1 MGSERGAI
9 VRPARDADSY
19 SKLTNG
25 GKQMRRSG
33 LMIACAI
40 MTLIFAAVAFAQ
52 SGDEKDLP
60 YVKRTTLA
68 VRYAENKKT
77 SVNLTGTSLAP
88 RVLGK
93 VDVEYKKNDARIK
106 LKVENLDSPQTFG
119 PFYTTFVVWAVTPEG
134 QTENLMELPSGYAA
148 EIQTQSSAQT
158 FGVIISAE
166 PHNAV
171 KMPSRKVVAETA
183 LPKKADYGVQT
194 TQAEYRVDKG
204 RFYETQED
212 SILKADYT
220 TPRLV
225 LGARRSI
232 DIARRAGAKEFAR
245 EEFRQAEEKLL
256 TLEQIWPHNLKIET
270 KFSGLARDV
279 MRLSQVA
286 RDLSVEREE
295 QARIEDERQERIRRL
310 EEARAQAEAAKAEAE
325 RAKLEAERIRAEAE
339 LSRARAEVAKAD
351 AEKAER
357 AAAEERARREEATRE
372 SERAQLAAKQREEAA
387 LLETERAR
395 AETERARQ
403 AAESAKRERD
413 AALQKLYVSL
423 SEILDTK
430 RETRGFIV
438 NLGDVLFDT
447 GRATLKPTAREQL
460 SKLAGILLAYP
471 GQLTLEIEG
480 HTDSVGTDELNNK
493 LSLDRAQSV
502 SAYLTTAG
510 VKAER
515 VKAVRGFGK
524 SKPVASN
531 TTAAGRQ
538 MNRRVEIVIDDS
550 EAQAKQQ

>member
-1 MGSERGAI
+1 MTYFPRFPLGIIRLLPHGNERHSYMPTEIEESVPRAVASRSANGDPLAT
-9 VRPARDADSY
+9 ARGTDSD

-25 GKQMRRSG
+25 GKQMKRSG
-33 LMIACAI
+33 LMIACA
-40 MTLIFAAVAFAQ
+40 TLALTFAAVAFAQ
-52 SGDEKDLP
+52 TGDEKDLQ

-68 VRYAENKKT
+68 VRYSETKKT

-134 QTENLMELPSGYAA
+134 QTENLYELPSGYAA

-158 FGVIISAE
+158 FGIIISAE

-171 KMPSRKVVAETA
+171 KMPSKKVVAETS
-183 LPKKADYGVQT
+183 LPKKSDYGVQT

-204 RFYETQED
+204 NFYETQED

-286 RDLSVEREE
+286 RDRAVERES

-310 EEARAQAEAAKAEAE
+310 EEARAQAEAAKADAE
-325 RAKLEAERIRAEAE
+325 RVKLEADRARAEAE
-339 LSRARAEVAKAD
+339 LAKARAEAAKAD

-357 AAAEERARREEATRE
+357 AAAEERARREESTRE
-372 SERAQLAAKQREEAA
+372 AERAQASARQREEAA
-387 LLETERAR
+387 RLETARAR
-395 AETERARQ
+395 AETERAQQ
-403 AAESAKRERD
+403 AAEEAKRERD

-430 RETRGFIV
+430 RESRGFIV

-447 GRATLKPTAREQL
+447 GRATLKPGAREKL

-480 HTDSVGTDELNNK
+480 HTDSVGSDELNNK
-493 LSLDRAQSV
+493 LSLNRAQSV
-502 SAYLTTAG
+502 
-510 VKAER
+510 
-515 VKAVRGFGK
+515 
-524 SKPVASN
+524 
-531 TTAAGRQ
+531 
-538 MNRRVEIVIDDS
+538 
-550 EAQAKQQ
+550 

>member
-1 MGSERGAI
+1 
-9 VRPARDADSY
+9 
-19 SKLTNG
+19 
-25 GKQMRRSG
+25 
-33 LMIACAI
+33 MIACATL
-40 MTLIFAAVAFAQ
+40 TLIFAAVAFAQ

-77 SVNLTGTSLAP
+77 SVSLTGTSLAP

-93 VDVEYKKNDARIK
+93 VEVEYKKNDARIK

-148 EIQTQSSAQT
+148 EVQMQSSAQT

-171 KMPSRKVVAETA
+171 KMPSRKVVAETT
-183 LPKKADYGVQT
+183 LPKNSAYGVQT

-204 RFYETQED
+204 NFYETQED

-245 EEFRQAEEKLL
+245 EEFRQAEEKLV
-256 TLEQIWPHNLKIET
+256 TLEQIWPYNLKLET

-279 MRLSQVA
+279 MRLAQVA
-286 RDLSVEREE
+286 RDLAVEREA

-325 RAKLEAERIRAEAE
+325 RVKLEAERMRAEAE
-339 LSRARAEVAKAD
+339 LSKARAEAAKAD

-357 AAAEERARREEATRE
+357 AAAQERVRREEAGRE
-372 SERAQLAAKQREEAA
+372 AERAQLAAKQREEAA

-395 AETERARQ
+395 AETER
-403 AAESAKRERD
+403 AKRERD

-447 GRATLKPTAREQL
+447 GRATLKPTAREKL

-480 HTDSVGTDELNNK
+480 HTDSVGSDDLNNK
-493 LSLDRAQSV
+493 LSLNRAQSV
-502 SAYLTTAG
+502 GDYLTTAG
-510 VKAER
+510 VKSER
-515 VKAVRGFGK
+515 IKAVRGFGK
-524 SKPVASN
+524 TKPIASN
-531 TTAAGRQ
+531 NTAAGRQ

>member
-1 MGSERGAI
+1 
-9 VRPARDADSY
+9 
-19 SKLTNG
+19 
-25 GKQMRRSG
+25 MRRSG

-40 MTLIFAAVAFAQ
+40 LTLTFAAVAFAQ
-52 SGDEKDLP
+52 SGDEKDLT

-68 VRYAENKKT
+68 VRYAEGRKT
-77 SVNLTGTSLAP
+77 SVNLAGTSLAP

-93 VDVEYKKNDARIK
+93 VEVEYKKNDARIK

-119 PFYTTFVVWAVTPEG
+119 PFYTTFVIWAVTPEG

-158 FGVIISAE
+158 FGVIITAE

-171 KMPSRKVVAETA
+171 KMPSQKVVAETT
-183 LPKKADYGVQT
+183 LPKKSDYGFQT

-204 RFYETQED
+204 KFYETQED
-212 SILKADYT
+212 SILKPDYT

-245 EEFRQAEEKLL
+245 DEFKQAEEKLV
-256 TLEQIWPHNLKIET
+256 TLEQIWPYNLKIET

-279 MRLSQVA
+279 MRLAQVA
-286 RDLSVEREE
+286 RDLAIEREA
-295 QARIEDERQERIRRL
+295 QARIDDERQERIRRL

-325 RAKLEAERIRAEAE
+325 RVKLEAERMRAEAE
-339 LSRARAEVAKAD
+339 LSKARAEAAKAD

-357 AAAEERARREEATRE
+357 AAAEERSRREEASRQAE
-372 SERAQLAAKQREEAA
+372 AAQLAAKAREEAA
-387 LLETERAR
+387 RLETERAR
-395 AETERARQ
+395 AETERA
-403 AAESAKRERD
+403 KRERD
-413 AALQKLYVSL
+413 AALQRLYVSL

-447 GRATLKPTAREQL
+447 GRATLKPAAREKL

-480 HTDSVGTDELNNK
+480 HTDSVGSDDLNNK
-493 LSLDRAQSV
+493 LSLNRAQSV
-502 SAYLTTAG
+502 GDYLTSAG

-524 SKPVASN
+524 TKPVATN
-531 TTAAGRQ
+531 DTAAGRQ
-538 MNRRVEIVIDDS
+538 MNRRVEVVIDDS

>member
-1 MGSERGAI
+1 METTDIYVCPTEIEESVPRAVASESQSAAP
-9 VRPARDADSY
+9 PATARCADSY

-33 LMIACAI
+33 LMIACVI
-40 MTLIFAAVAFAQ
+40 LTLTFGEVAFAQ
-52 SGDEKDLP
+52 TGGEKDLP
-60 YVKRTTLA
+60 YTKRTTLA

-119 PFYTTFVVWAVTPEG
+119 PCYTTFVVWAVTPEG
-134 QTENLMELPSGYAA
+134 QAENLMELPSGYAA

-166 PHNAV
+166 PHSAV
-171 KMPSRKVVAETA
+171 KMPSKKVVAETA
-183 LPKKADYGVQT
+183 LPKKSDYGVQT
-194 TQAEYRVDKG
+194 TQAEYRADKG
-204 RFYETQED
+204 NFYETQED

-245 EEFRQAEEKLL
+245 EEFRQAEEKLI
-256 TLEQIWPHNLKIET
+256 TLEQIWPYNLKIET

-286 RDLSVEREE
+286 RDLAVERES

-325 RAKLEAERIRAEAE
+325 RVKLEAERMRAEAE
-339 LSRARAEVAKAD
+339 LSKARAEVAKAD
-351 AEKAER
+351 AEKA
-357 AAAEERARREEATRE
+357 
-372 SERAQLAAKQREEAA
+372 
-387 LLETERAR
+387 ERAR

-413 AALQKLYVSL
+413 TALQRLYVSL

-447 GRATLKPTAREQL
+447 GRATLKPTAREKL

-480 HTDSVGTDELNNK
+480 HTDSVGSDELNNK
-493 LSLDRAQSV
+493 LSLNRAQSV
-502 SAYLTTAG
+502 GDYLTTAG
-510 VKAER
+510 VKSER

-524 SKPVASN
+524 SKPVATN
-531 TTAAGRQ
+531 GTAAGRQ
-538 MNRRVEIVIDDS
+538 MNRRVEIVIDDAQ
-550 EAQAKQQ
+550 AQAKQQ

>member
-1 MGSERGAI
+1 
-9 VRPARDADSY
+9 
-19 SKLTNG
+19 
-25 GKQMRRSG
+25 MRRSG
-33 LMIACAI
+33 LMIACA
-40 MTLIFAAVAFAQ
+40 MLTLTFATVAFAQ
-52 SGDEKDLP
+52 SGDEKDLQ
-60 YVKRTTLA
+60 YVKRATLA

-93 VDVEYKKNDARIK
+93 VSVEYKKNDARIK
-106 LKVENLDSPQTFG
+106 IKVENLDSPQTFG

-183 LPKKADYGVQT
+183 LPKNSDYGVQT
-194 TQAEYRVDKG
+194 VQAEYRADKG
-204 RFYETQED
+204 NFYETQED

-232 DIARRAGAKEFAR
+232 DIARRAGGKEFAR
-245 EEFRQAEEKLL
+245 EEFRQAEEKLV
-256 TLEQIWPHNLKIET
+256 TLEQIWPHNLKVDT

-279 MRLSQVA
+279 MRLAQVA
-286 RDLSVEREE
+286 RDLAVEREI

-325 RAKLEAERIRAEAE
+325 RIKLEAERARAEAE
-339 LSRARAEVAKAD
+339 LSKARAEVAKAE

-357 AAAEERARREEATRE
+357 AAAEERARREESSRQAE
-372 SERAQLAAKQREEAA
+372 AAQLAAKAREEAA
-387 LLETERAR
+387 RLETERAR
-395 AETERARQ
+395 AETERAKQ
-403 AAESAKRERD
+403 ATESAKRERD

-447 GRATLKPTAREQL
+447 GRATLKPAAREKL

-480 HTDSVGTDELNNK
+480 HTDSVGSDELNNK
-493 LSLDRAQSV
+493 LSQNRAQSV
-502 SAYLTTAG
+502 GDYLTTAG
-510 VKAER
+510 VKSER
-515 VKAVRGFGK
+515 IKAVSGFGK
-524 SKPVASN
+524 TKPVASN
-531 TTAAGRQ
+531 NTAAGRQ
-538 MNRRVEIVIDDS
+538 MNRRVEVVIDDS
-550 EAQAKQQ
+550 EAQAKQN

>member
-1 MGSERGAI
+1 
-9 VRPARDADSY
+9 
-19 SKLTNG
+19 
-25 GKQMRRSG
+25 MRRSG
-33 LMIACAI
+33 LMIACA
-40 MTLIFAAVAFAQ
+40 TLTLTFVAAAFAQ
-52 SGDEKDLP
+52 TGDDKDLS
-60 YVKRTTLA
+60 YIKRTTLA
-68 VRYAENKKT
+68 VRYVENEKT
-77 SVNLTGTSLAP
+77 SVSLSGTSLAP
-88 RVLGK
+88 RVRGK
-93 VDVEYKKNDARIK
+93 VDVEYKKNNARIK

-134 QTENLMELPSGYAA
+134 QTENLMELPTGYATEVQA
-148 EIQTQSSAQT
+148 QSLAQT

-166 PHNAV
+166 PHSNV

-183 LPKKADYGVQT
+183 LPKNSTYGVQT
-194 TQAEYRVDKG
+194 TQAEYRADKG
-204 RFYETQED
+204 NFYETQED

-225 LGARRSI
+225 LGARRSV

-279 MRLSQVA
+279 MRLAQVA
-286 RDLSVEREE
+286 RDLAVERDA
-295 QARIEDERQERIRRL
+295 QARIQDERQERIRRL

-339 LSRARAEVAKAD
+339 LSKARAEVAKAD

-357 AAAEERARREEATRE
+357 AAAEERARREEA
-372 SERAQLAAKQREEAA
+372 A

-403 AAESAKRERD
+403 ATESAKRERD

-447 GRATLKPTAREQL
+447 GRATLKINAREKL

-471 GQLTLEIEG
+471 GLLTLEIEG
-480 HTDSVGTDELNNK
+480 HTDSVGSDELNNR
-493 LSLDRAQSV
+493 LSQSRAQSV
-502 SAYLTTAG
+502 GDYLTTAG
-510 VKAER
+510 VKSER

-524 SKPVASN
+524 SKPIASN
-531 TTAAGRQ
+531 NTAAGRQ

-550 EAQAKQQ
+550 EAQAKRQ